1 MTLGPIVLLMASRSM
16 LETVIH
22 LVLNHGDSFEEVVV
36 IGKSIKVER
45 GILQGGLTSTY
56 HFHLVYQDMKNELN
70 SEGCGIQ
77 IGKRNYSAF

>member
-36 IGKSIKVER
+36 IGKSIKV
-45 GILQGGLTSTY
+45 
-56 HFHLVYQDMKNELN
+56 
-70 SEGCGIQ
+70 
-77 IGKRNYSAF
+77 